1 MKSLPNWIE
10 NMAGLSEE
18 ASEIVAEFQF
28 LDDWDDRY
36 QYLIGMGR
44 KLPPLDA
51 AIMTEENRLRGC
63 QSVVHFKADFAD
75 GHMRYQ
81 AGCDAAIVQGL
92 IALMMRVY
100 SGRTP
105 DEILANPPHFLTE
118 IGLDEHLSPTRK
130 NGLASMVT
138 AIMDA
143 AQDHAGK

>member
-1 MKSLPNWIE
+1 
-10 NMAGLSEE
+10 MAGLSEE
-18 ASEIVAEFQF
+18 AREIVDEFQF

-36 QYLIGMGR
+36 QHLIGMGR

-51 AIMTEENRLRGC
+51 AMMTEENRLRGC
-63 QSVVHFKADFAD
+63 QSVVHFKADYAN
-75 GHMRYQ
+75 GHMWYQ
-81 AGCDAAIVQGL
+81 AGSDAAIVQGL

-105 DEILANPPHFLTE
+105 DEILAHPPHFLTE

-143 AQDHAGK
+143 AKHHAQK

>member
-1 MKSLPNWIE
+1 MT
-10 NMAGLSEE
+10 GLSEE
-18 ASEIVAEFQF
+18 AREIVEEFQF

-44 KLPPLDA
+44 KLPALDA
-51 AIMTEENRLRGC
+51 AIMTEENRLKGC

-75 GHMRYQ
+75 GYMRYQ
-81 AGCDAAIVQGL
+81 AGSDAAIVQGL

-100 SGRTP
+100 SGRAP
-105 DEILANPPHFLTE
+105 DEILANPPSFLTE

-143 AQDHAGK
+143 ARNYVDQSSATAS

>member
-1 MKSLPNWIE
+1 
-10 NMAGLSEE
+10 MAGLSEE
-18 ASEIVAEFQF
+18 AREIVDEFQF

-51 AIMTEENRLRGC
+51 AVMTDENRLRGC
-63 QSVVHFKADFAD
+63 QSVVHFTSDFAD
-75 GHMRYQ
+75 GHMIYQ
-81 AGCDAAIVQGL
+81 AGSDAAIVQGL

-105 DEILANPPHFLTE
+105 DEILAHPPHFLRE
-118 IGLDEHLSPTRK
+118 IGLDDHLSPTRK

-138 AIMDA
+138 AIMNA
-143 AQDHAGK
+143 AQDHASK